1 MELEAPGKS
10 AIASYYLHSKKD
22 EFDYYGFFEGLESF
36 IVELREPL
44 DLKAEKPH
52 EAFLEA
58 LSKLRG
64 LEGKKLLV
72 IDNVKNIEE
81 NQKDI
86 DKILELK
93 HSGYKIL
100 ITSREDIEG
109 DIYQY
114 YLDILSKE
122 DAKALFNSIYKVEDE
137 KLLEEILEYLDYH
150 AFFIEKTAHSIKKT
164 VTPETVRDKFK
175 SGEFS
180 KISVKRKQNFNKFL
194 NQLFTLDDLD
204 SEEILMLKQL
214 SALPSIEI
222 PFEFLETIFKVD
234 KKKKI
239 KFNWNFFK
247 FFQKKEKHGYNHS
260 NLKELLDYLS
270 EKGWLSKLE
279 GGYKLHQIIKE
290 YILSNYTPTFKEIEI
305 VVDNLKYLIRNSADR
320 NK

>member
-1 MELEAPGKS
+1 
-10 AIASYYLHSKKD
+10 
-22 EFDYYGFFEGLESF
+22 LESF

-86 DKILELK
+86 DKILDLK
-93 HSGYKIL
+93 YSGYKIL
-100 ITSREDIEG
+100 ITSREEIEG

-164 VTPETVRDKFK
+164 VT
-175 SGEFS
+175 S
-180 KISVKRKQNFNKFL
+180 
-194 NQLFTLDDLD
+194 
-204 SEEILMLKQL
+204 
-214 SALPSIEI
+214 
-222 PFEFLETIFKVD
+222 
-234 KKKKI
+234 
-239 KFNWNFFK
+239 
-247 FFQKKEKHGYNHS
+247 
-260 NLKELLDYLS
+260 
-270 EKGWLSKLE
+270 
-279 GGYKLHQIIKE
+279 
-290 YILSNYTPTFKEIEI
+290 
-305 VVDNLKYLIRNSADR
+305 
-320 NK
+320 

>member
-1 MELEAPGKS
+1 M
-10 AIASYYLHSKKD
+10 
-22 EFDYYGFFEGLESF
+22 ESF

-86 DKILELK
+86 DKILDLK
-93 HSGYKIL
+93 YSGYKIL

-137 KLLEEILEYLDYH
+137 KLLEEILEYFRLSRP
-150 AFFIEKTAHSIKKT
+150 FFIAKKAI
-164 VTPETVRDKFK
+164 D
-175 SGEFS
+175 
-180 KISVKRKQNFNKFL
+180 
-194 NQLFTLDDLD
+194 
-204 SEEILMLKQL
+204 
-214 SALPSIEI
+214 
-222 PFEFLETIFKVD
+222 
-234 KKKKI
+234 
-239 KFNWNFFK
+239 
-247 FFQKKEKHGYNHS
+247 
-260 NLKELLDYLS
+260 
-270 EKGWLSKLE
+270 
-279 GGYKLHQIIKE
+279 
-290 YILSNYTPTFKEIEI
+290 
-305 VVDNLKYLIRNSADR
+305 
-320 NK
+320 